1 MWMRSTSTRPNAL
14 STAPRSS
21 CNWSCRVTSA
31 ACSSTSGKEPLFHK
45 YKLETEI
52 ARIHK
57 REVPL
62 ECGGSIVIDPTEA
75 LVAIDVNS
83 GSFRADDSAEET
95 AYQLNLQAATRN
107 RPATASAR
115 PRRRDRQ

>member
-1 MWMRSTSTRPNAL
+1 M
-14 STAPRSS
+14 SS
-21 CNWSCRVTSA
+21 RLQLYA
-31 ACSSTSGKEPLFHK
+31 GKEPLFHK
-45 YKLETEI
+45 YKLEAEI

-62 ECGGSIVIDPTEA
+62 EAGGSIVIDPTEA

-95 AYQLNLQAATRN
+95 AYQLNLQASREN
-107 RPATASAR
+107 RPPTATAR
-115 PRRRDRQ
+115 LGRRHRQRLH